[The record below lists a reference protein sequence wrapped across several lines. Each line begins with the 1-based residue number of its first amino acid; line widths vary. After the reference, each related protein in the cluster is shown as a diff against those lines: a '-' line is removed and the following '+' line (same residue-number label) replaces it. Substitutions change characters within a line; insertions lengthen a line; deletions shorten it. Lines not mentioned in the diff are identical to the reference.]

1 MNEIYIIKYSRIGNK
16 EKLDN
21 VVISRKISR
30 KGNTCPNLMIPFG
43 L

>member
-1 MNEIYIIKYSRIGNK
+1 MNEIYFIKYSRISNK

-21 VVISRKISR
+21 IVISRKISR
-30 KGNTCPNLMIPFG
+30 KGDTCLNLMIPLG